1 MPCAGGWAWEPEMR
15 PAGQSPSGRLRS
27 RHRPPLDRWDPN
39 DNSHGKHRPYSSRL
53 SGTLLAEDSTGL
65 TASGRDAEGITRLIF
80 LPGQQEGKLQSW
92 PPPPPSPGL
101 PPRSKWLPRFQ
112 APNTHPVPEKRV
124 SVAARAKPQEARC
137 PQKPPVH
144 TCSRCPAAHQP
155 SPGGTG
161 VASVP
166 RATGSPRLGKEK
178 EDAGPQPAAPNRR
191 FPHSNS
197 RFLCRS
203 QVVQSKSLLFF
214 HEVILN

>member
-1 MPCAGGWAWEPEMR
+1 MPCARGWAWEPEMR
-15 PAGQSPSGRLRS
+15 PAGQSPPGRLRS
-27 RHRPPLDRWDPN
+27 RHGPPRPPLDHWDPN
-39 DNSHGKHRPYSSRL
+39 DISHGKHRPYSSRL
-53 SGTLLAEDSTGL
+53 SGTLLAEDGTGRRRGNYPASRRASFRAGHL
-65 TASGRDAEGITRLIF
+65 RPRSRGCPPTASGCPAS
-80 LPGQQEGKLQSW
+80 K
-92 PPPPPSPGL
+92 PPT
-101 PPRSKWLPRFQ
+101 Q
-112 APNTHPVPEKRV
+112 DPVPGKRV
-124 SVAARAKPQEARC
+124 SMAARAKPQEARC

-178 EDAGPQPAAPNRR
+178 EDAGQQPAAPNRL
-191 FPHSNS
+191 FPRSNS